1 MRRFHL
7 TLVLGGLAGCAVLA
21 APSSVPQVEELP
33 VPPAPAPV
41 VPPATVHR
49 LGDLTVRVRLDRP
62 RVREGEERYVLV
74 EVEGG
79 TDVDARALDLALVV
93 DASGSM
99 QGRRMDQLKEAVS
112 TIGDELGDGDR
123 VALVSFRSKAALH
136 HSGPMHHSF
145 FFALDQLQAWGDT
158 NLYDGLTMG
167 LDAVRVGGRVVLL
180 SDGEPTVG
188 PRTIGDYLP
197 ILNQARARGVTA
209 SALGLG
215 SSFDPWLL
223 TALSDAGGGS
233 YHYVDDPEF
242 VGGMLVDELARAR
255 HVAGRGVTVDLVSEG
270 LQVEEAYGY
279 EAFDG
284 GRRDDGWSAFLGDIA
299 AGEQRKVVARVRVRA
314 GYLGNVVVRSE
325 AGELVVPIHADFLS
339 TGEESVVDEAVAQQV
354 LRARAGDVMV
364 EHARLRSLGY
374 VDVADTVFNDGNAAL
389 RGLESAYGVV
399 SPEVDVLRGA
409 DEMDLLSEQL
419 RAVGYM
425 D

>member
-1 MRRFHL
+1 
-7 TLVLGGLAGCAVLA
+7 VLA
-21 APSSVPQVEELP
+21 APSSSSVEALPQEPEAASPAAPLP
-33 VPPAPAPV
+33 HT
-41 VPPATVHR
+41 TVHT
-49 LGDLTVRVRLDRP
+49 LGDLSVRVRLDRP
-62 RVREGEERYVLV
+62 QIRDGEERYVLV

-79 TDVDARALDLALVV
+79 TDVDAQALDLALVV

-99 QGRRMDQLKEAVS
+99 QGRRMDQLKQAVN
-112 TIGDELGDGDR
+112 TIGGELDEQDR
-123 VALVSFRSKAALH
+123 VALVSFRSKASLH
-136 HSGPMHHSF
+136 HSGPMELSF
-145 FFALDQLQAWGDT
+145 FSALHQLQAWGDT

-167 LDAVRVGGRVVLL
+167 LDAVREGGRVVVL

-188 PRTIGDYLP
+188 PRTVGDYLP
-197 ILNQARARGVTA
+197 MLNQAQNRGVTV

-215 SSFDPWLL
+215 GSFDPWLL

-233 YHYVDDPEF
+233 YHYVDDAEF
-242 VGGMLVDELARAR
+242 VGGMLIDELSRAR
-255 HVAGRGVTVDLVSEG
+255 HVAAHGVTVDLVTEG

-284 GRRDDGWSAFLGDIA
+284 GRRDFGWTTFLGDVA
-299 AGEQRKVVARVRVRA
+299 AGEQRKVVARVRVQA
-314 GYLGNVVVRSE
+314 GYLGEVVVRSD
-325 AGELVVPIHADFLS
+325 AGELRIPIHADFLK

-389 RGLESAYGVV
+389 SGLESTYGVV
-399 SPEVDVLRGA
+399 SPEVDVLREA
-409 DEMDLLSEQL
+409 EEMDLLSEQL

-425 D
+425 E